1 MGRVARGVQKTKLR
15 FTWHL
20 LAEGVCEAG
29 EVQLLCHHAVH
40 RGVHLPEEWKSG
52 LNLRT
57 EVPAVDA
64 FALSAVQR
72 VRQELSLPEATKLD
86 CRLHQATHKHTDK
99 YLGTFDCGV
108 ESMLGIPALAVL
120 L

>member
-1 MGRVARGVQKTKLR
+1 MGRVDRVMQKTKLR

-20 LAEGVCEAG
+20 RAEGVREAR
-29 EVQLLCHHAVH
+29 EVQLLCHHAAH
-40 RGVHLPEEWKSG
+40 RGVHLPEEWKSN
-52 LNLRT
+52 LHLRT
-57 EVPAVDA
+57 ELPAVDA

-99 YLGTFDCGV
+99 
-108 ESMLGIPALAVL
+108 
-120 L
+120 

>member
-1 MGRVARGVQKTKLR
+1 MGRVARVVQKTKLR

-20 LAEGVCEAG
+20 VAEGVCEAG
-29 EVQLLCHHAVH
+29 EVQLLCRDAAR
-40 RGVHLPEEWKSG
+40 RGVHLPEEWRSD

-57 EVPAVDA
+57 EAPAVDA
-64 FALSAVQR
+64 FALSAAQR

-99 YLGTFDCGV
+99 
-108 ESMLGIPALAVL
+108 
-120 L
+120 